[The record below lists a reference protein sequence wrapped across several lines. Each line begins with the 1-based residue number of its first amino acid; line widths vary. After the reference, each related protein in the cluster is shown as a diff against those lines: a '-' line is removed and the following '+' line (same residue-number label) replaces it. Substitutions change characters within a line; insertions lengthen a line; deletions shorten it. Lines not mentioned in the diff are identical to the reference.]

1 MSNQWKWI
9 VRLSILL
16 LFSGVFGLL
25 LSGTTYAAS
34 KDAPV
39 EGQVNRLTQT
49 SKIYGKITD
58 MDGFPVKDVNVNIKM
73 YTFEGSEIA
82 TKTVK
87 SNSKGEYSF
96 ETTVSD
102 ESIYIRI
109 RPVAKGYLETDN
121 NYISYYLMPG
131 ETMEFNFYL
140 YEPSTIVGK
149 VTDQSGKP
157 VVGAVIKATTVSQ
170 SVKTDKQGNYAI
182 TGIDNY
188 ALNEITLQVDAKGY
202 VLYTTNVSPGI
213 GRTMKFNIVLQDA
226 TDVSGLVQDEQGRP
240 VAGATVAIYNL
251 KTKTDNQGK
260 YSMDRLPP
268 GTSTISV
275 EADGYIKQT
284 IRVTLVK
291 GPNNTFDFI
300 LKSNVDKTP
309 PVTKYSLVPLT
320 EVSNGKQYINGFNFK
335 LKATDEVN
343 GSGLKMTQYRING
356 GEWLTF
362 TVPIKIYA
370 PDVKTV
376 EYFSTDVAGN
386 QEKIN
391 KMDFVN
397 GKFEG
402 AGSYPY

>member
-1 MSNQWKWI
+1 MSNQWKWMI
-9 VRLSILL
+9 RLSVFL
-16 LFSGVFGLL
+16 LFSGVLGLL
-25 LSGTTYAAS
+25 FSGTTYAAS
-34 KDAPV
+34 KDASV
-39 EGQVNRLTQT
+39 EGQVNRLAQT

-58 MDGFPVKDVNVNIKM
+58 NDGFPVKDANVNITQQTGGAQKQ
-73 YTFEGSEIA
+73 IV
-82 TKTVK
+82 KTD
-87 SNSKGEYSF
+87 SQGDFRF
-96 ETTVSD
+96 ETAIS
-102 ESIYIRI
+102 ESTDFSIKA
-109 RPVAKGYLETDN
+109 VAKGYLDSGMN
-121 NYISYYLMPG
+121 FSYVTLSPG
-131 ETMEFNFYL
+131 DTKEVNLVLF
-140 YEPSTIVGK
+140 EPATIVGT

-157 VVGAVIKATTVSQ
+157 IVGAIVKATTVSQ
-170 SVKTDKQGNYAI
+170 TIKTDKNGNYAI
-182 TGIDNY
+182 TGINAYQTQNINVEVNAND
-188 ALNEITLQVDAKGY
+188 Y
-202 VLYTTNVSPGI
+202 VPYTKYVTVSYGTTN
-213 GRTMKFNIVLQDA
+213 KLNFYLQEA
-226 TDVSGLVQDEQGRP
+226 AAINGLVIDESGKGII
-240 VAGATVAIYNL
+240 GAKVTINGL
-251 KTKTDNQGK
+251 QTTTDKQGK
-260 YSMDRLPP
+260 YTMKQQLP

-291 GPNNTFDFI
+291 GPNNAFDFI

-309 PVTKYSLVPLT
+309 PVTKYALIPLT

-362 TVPIKIYA
+362 TIPIKIYA

>member
-1 MSNQWKWI
+1 MLHPKM
-9 VRLSILL
+9 LL
-16 LFSGVFGLL
+16 LRGKLI
-25 LSGTTYAAS
+25 
-34 KDAPV
+34 
-39 EGQVNRLTQT
+39 
-49 SKIYGKITD
+49 IYGKITD
-58 MDGFPVKDVNVNIKM
+58 MDDFPVKDVNVNIKM
-73 YTFEGSEIA
+73 HTFEGSEIA

-87 SNSKGEYSF
+87 TNSKGEYSF
-96 ETTVSD
+96 ETTIS
-102 ESIYIRI
+102 ESIYIII
-109 RPVAKGYLETDN
+109 RPIAKGYLGTIN
-121 NYISYYLMPG
+121 NYNNFYLFPG
-131 ETMEFNFYL
+131 ETTELNFVL

-157 VVGAVIKATTVSQ
+157 VVGAVISATTVSQ
-170 SVKTDKQGNYAI
+170 SVKTDKEGNYAI

-188 ALNEITLQVDAKGY
+188 AYNEITIQVDAKGY
-202 VLYTTNVSPGI
+202 VLYTTNTFPDI
-213 GRTMKFNIVLQDA
+213 GKTMKLNIVLQDA
-226 TDVSGLVQDEQGRP
+226 ADVSGLVQDEQGRP
-240 VAGATVAIYNL
+240 VAGATVSIYNL
-251 KTKTDNQGK
+251 KTITDKQGK
-260 YSMDRLPP
+260 YSINRLSP
-268 GTSTISV
+268 GSSMISV

-284 IRVTLVK
+284 IRGTLVK

-309 PVTKYSLVPLT
+309 PVTKYNLVPLT

-356 GEWLTF
+356 GEWITF

-402 AGSYPY
+402 AGSYLY

>member
-9 VRLSILL
+9 VRLSVLL
-16 LFSGVFGLL
+16 LFSGGFGLL

-34 KDAPV
+34 KDAAV
-39 EGQVNRLTQT
+39 EGQVNRLAQT
-49 SKIYGKITD
+49 SKIYGEITD

-96 ETTVSD
+96 ETTIS
-102 ESIYIRI
+102 ESIYIII
-109 RPVAKGYLETDN
+109 RPIAKGYLGTIN
-121 NYISYYLMPG
+121 NYTNFYLFPG
-131 ETMEFNFYL
+131 ETTELNFVL

-170 SVKTDKQGNYAI
+170 SVKTDKVGNYAI

-188 ALNEITLQVDAKGY
+188 AFNEITLQVDAKGY

-213 GRTMKFNIVLQDA
+213 GRTMKLNIVLQDA
-226 TDVSGLVQDEQGRP
+226 ADVSGLVQDEQGRP
-240 VAGATVAIYNL
+240 VAGATVAINNL

-291 GPNNTFDFI
+291 GPKNTFDFI
-300 LKSNVDKTP
+300 LKSNSDKTP
-309 PVTKYSLVPLT
+309 PVTKYVLVPLT
-320 EVSNGKQYINGFNFK
+320 EVSNGKPYINGFNFK

-343 GSGLKMTQYRING
+343 GSGLKMIQYRING
-356 GEWLTF
+356 GEWITF
-362 TVPIKIYA
+362 IGPIKIYA

>member
-1 MSNQWKWI
+1 MSNQWKWMI
-9 VRLSILL
+9 RLSVFLI
-16 LFSGVFGLL
+16 FFGVCGLL
-25 LSGTTYAAS
+25 HSGSTYAAS
-34 KDAPV
+34 KNASA
-39 EGQVNRLTQT
+39 EGQVNHLAQT

-58 MDGFPVKDVNVNIKM
+58 MDDFPVKDVNVSIKM
-73 YTFEGSEIA
+73 HTFEGSEIA

-87 SNSKGEYSF
+87 TNSKGEYSF
-96 ETTVSD
+96 ETTIG
-102 ESIYIRI
+102 ESIYIII
-109 RPVAKGYLETDN
+109 RPVAKGYLGTIN
-121 NYISYYLMPG
+121 NYNNFYLFPG
-131 ETMEFNFYL
+131 ETTELNFVL

-170 SVKTDKQGNYAI
+170 SVKTDKEGNYAI

-188 ALNEITLQVDAKGY
+188 ADNEITIQVDAKGY
-202 VLYTTNVSPGI
+202 VLYTTNAFPGI
-213 GRTMKFNIVLQDA
+213 GKTMKLNIVLQDA
-226 TDVSGLVQDEQGRP
+226 ADVSGLVQDEQGRP
-240 VAGATVAIYNL
+240 VAGAMVSIYNL
-251 KTKTDNQGK
+251 KTITDKQGK
-260 YSMDRLPP
+260 YSINRLSP
-268 GTSTISV
+268 GSSMISV

-309 PVTKYSLVPLT
+309 PVTKYNLVPLT

-356 GEWLTF
+356 GEWITF

>member
-1 MSNQWKWI
+1 MSSQWKWM
-9 VRLSILL
+9 VRLSVFL
-16 LFSGVFGLL
+16 LFSGVLGLL
-25 LSGTTYAAS
+25 HSETTYAAS
-34 KDAPV
+34 KDASV
-39 EGQVNRLTQT
+39 REMGNRPAQT
-49 SKIYGKITD
+49 AYIIGKITD
-58 MDGFPVKDVNVNIKM
+58 NDGFPVKDVNVHITQETGGAQKQ
-73 YTFEGSEIA
+73 IV
-82 TKTVK
+82 KTD
-87 SNSKGEYSF
+87 SRGDFRF
-96 ETTVSD
+96 ETAIS
-102 ESIYIRI
+102 ESTYFSIKAL
-109 RPVAKGYLETDN
+109 AKGYLDSGKN
-121 NYISYYLMPG
+121 FSYIILNPG
-131 ETMEFNFYL
+131 GTEVVNLVIF
-140 YEPSTIVGK
+140 EPATIVGK

-170 SVKTDKQGNYAI
+170 SVKTDREGNYAI
-182 TGIDNY
+182 SGIDNY
-188 ALNEITLQVDAKGY
+188 AYNEITIQVDAKGY
-202 VLYTTNVSPGI
+202 VFYTRYLSVGTGS
-213 GRTMKFNIVLQDA
+213 TMTLNIVLQDA
-226 TDVSGLVQDEQGRP
+226 ADVSGLVQDEQGRP
-240 VAGATVAIYNL
+240 VAGATVSLDNF
-251 KTKTDNQGK
+251 KTKTDKQGK
-260 YSMDRLPP
+260 YSINRLRPES
-268 GTSTISV
+268 STISV

-309 PVTKYSLVPLT
+309 PVTKNALVPLT

-335 LKATDEVN
+335 LKATDEVD

-356 GEWLTF
+356 GEWITF
-362 TVPIKIYA
+362 TGPIKIYA

>member
-9 VRLSILL
+9 VRLSVLL

-34 KDAPV
+34 KDASV
-39 EGQVNRLTQT
+39 EGQVNQLAQISRVF
-49 SKIYGKITD
+49 GKITD
-58 MDGFPVKDVNVNIKM
+58 MDGFPVKDANVNIKM
-73 YTFEGSEIA
+73 YTFENSEIA
-82 TKTVK
+82 TKTIK
-87 SNSKGEYSF
+87 TNSKGEYNF
-96 ETTVSD
+96 ETTLS
-102 ESIYIRI
+102 EGIRI
-109 RPVAKGYLETDN
+109 NISTVAKGYLDTN
-121 NYISYYLMPG
+121 KNYISYYLIPG
-131 ETMEFNFYL
+131 ETRAFNFSL
-140 YEPSTIVGK
+140 YEPATVVGK

-157 VVGAVIKATTVSQ
+157 VVGAVIKVTTVSQ
-170 SVKTDKQGNYAI
+170 SVKTDKDGNYAI
-182 TGIDNY
+182 TGINPYSASDIMVSVDADGY
-188 ALNEITLQVDAKGY
+188 VPYTKYLFLYTGGVTEKLNITLQEAAK
-202 VLYTTNVSPGI
+202 
-213 GRTMKFNIVLQDA
+213 
-226 TDVSGLVQDEQGRP
+226 VSGLVQDEQGRP
-240 VAGATVAIYNL
+240 VAGATVSINNL
-251 KTKTDNQGK
+251 KMITDKQGK
-260 YSMDRLPP
+260 YSMDRLSP

-291 GPNNTFDFI
+291 GPNNAFDFI

-309 PVTKYSLVPLT
+309 PVTKYALVPLT

-362 TVPIKIYA
+362 TIPIKIYA